1 MADKNNFLMRT
12 AAWAARILPA
22 PVKRAFYKIPFLAR
36 LIRRSLNEAA
46 PEGITEVKIAA
57 GILRGLS
64 MALDLHTEKDYWLGT
79 YEPDLQA
86 ATLKFIKPGMV
97 VYDVGANIGY
107 ISLMAAR
114 LAGERGRVF
123 SFEALPANIARL
135 TRNVMMNA
143 MQYRVKVVHAA
154 VVDKPGEVTFLA
166 HASGAM
172 GKARGSAGRDEH
184 YTQTIKVIGLALDD
198 FVFRQGNPPPA
209 VIKMDIEGGEG
220 MALAGMLR
228 LLKEARPVLLIELHG
243 QEAARQVWDCLKAN
257 RYTLRSMRAG
267 SAQIESLD
275 ELDWKAYV
283 IGVPEPL

>member
-1 MADKNNFLMRT
+1 MADKDNFLLRS
-12 AAWAARILPA
+12 AAWAARMLPV

-46 PEGITEVKIAA
+46 PQGIAEVKIAG

-86 ATLKFIKPGMV
+86 AALQFIKPGMV

-114 LAGERGRVF
+114 LAGESGRVF
-123 SFEALPANIARL
+123 SFEALPANIDRL
-135 TRNVMMNA
+135 TRNVALNA
-143 MQYRVKVVHAA
+143 MQDRVQIVHAA
-154 VVDKPGEVTFLA
+154 VVDKPGEATFFS

-172 GKARGSAGRDEH
+172 GKAEGSAGRDEH
-184 YTQTIKVIGLALDD
+184 YTQTIKVTGIALDD

-220 MALAGMLR
+220 MALAGMPR
-228 LLKEARPVLLIELHG
+228 LLKETRPALLIELHG

-257 RYTLRSMRAG
+257 RYTLRYMSAG
-267 SAQIESLD
+267 SALIQSLD
-275 ELDWKAYV
+275 VLDWKAYV
-283 IGVPEPL
+283 IAAPDI